1 MTMPALAA
9 SVRDVLFLVCALLA
23 TSAGTTAQT
32 NLQLPPAVDG
42 KIDVEVSFFLID
54 VLKVLDAE
62 QTIEADIFV
71 RTAWMDPR
79 LADTTQEGP
88 RWVELDSIWYPAL
101 EPVSP
106 RRISSLFPDLAMV
119 EPDGMVSLTSRLA
132 GTFGAP
138 TRLANFPFDRHDV
151 RFEFIFTRSLG
162 FEIVAKEG
170 PIVATSESLSIPDWE
185 ISGGTLDL
193 TPIRL
198 AEQIPELSAATY
210 VIRAERSASYYITKV
225 ILPLVVIVMMSWT
238 VFWAPPPQIAIQ
250 FGFAA
255 TSILTVIAYR
265 FALASQMPR
274 VPYTTRLDAFLN
286 GAFVMAFL
294 ALVEVVVTAQ
304 LLYREATDTALR
316 VDRICR
322 VGFPLALGGLAI
334 YSFAI

>member
-1 MTMPALAA
+1 M
-9 SVRDVLFLVCALLA
+9 
-23 TSAGTTAQT
+23 
-32 NLQLPPAVDG
+32 
-42 KIDVEVSFFLID
+42 
-54 VLKVLDAE
+54 
-62 QTIEADIFV
+62 
-71 RTAWMDPR
+71 
-79 LADTTQEGP
+79 
-88 RWVELDSIWYPAL
+88 
-101 EPVSP
+101 
-106 RRISSLFPDLAMV
+106 
-119 EPDGMVSLTSRLA
+119 
-132 GTFGAP
+132 
-138 TRLANFPFDRHDV
+138 
-151 RFEFIFTRSLG
+151 
-162 FEIVAKEG
+162 
-170 PIVATSESLSIPDWE
+170 ATSESLSIPDWE

-322 VGFPLALGGLAI
+322 VGFPLALGGLAL